1 MLPSP
6 NSLTAHP
13 AASLFPL
20 LSGAELGALAAD
32 IREHGLIDPI
42 VLICGAILD
51 GRNRL
56 AACELAGVE
65 PRFREW
71 DGTGSP
77 TSWVISVNLQRRHL
91 TVTQRGV
98 VGCAS
103 LPLLAAEAKARQ
115 GERTDLQPPGNLA
128 PKSRKATDEAAA
140 AVGVS
145 GRTVAKSA
153 AIAKSA
159 PDLYAAMRSGLV
171 TLEQATVLAKLPEPE
186 RAPLIEDIR
195 AAPTIEARERTAK
208 HAAKGAKERHKA
220 NVVAEIEARPPPP
233 ATGPFRVI
241 AIDPP
246 WQYDKRPDDVTHRA
260 RLDYPPM
267 TIEAICALP
276 VAELAEEDCVLW
288 LWTTNAHILREAPR
302 CLDAWGFREK
312 TILTWAKDQ
321 MGVGDWLR
329 GQTEHCILAIR
340 GRPVVNLTRETTL
353 LTAPRREHSRKPEEF
368 YALVE
373 ALCPGSKLEMF
384 ARAPR
389 KGWASWGAETARFE
403 A

>member
-1 MLPSP
+1 M
-6 NSLTAHP
+6 
-13 AASLFPL
+13 
-20 LSGAELGALAAD
+20 
-32 IREHGLIDPI
+32 
-42 VLICGAILD
+42 
-51 GRNRL
+51 
-56 AACELAGVE
+56 
-65 PRFREW
+65 
-71 DGTGSP
+71 
-77 TSWVISVNLQRRHL
+77 
-91 TVTQRGV
+91 TQRGV

-260 RLDYPPM
+260 RLDYRRGDRGDLG
-267 TIEAICALP
+267 AP
-276 VAELAEEDCVLW
+276 VAELAEEDCVR
-288 LWTTNAHILREAPR
+288 TDDERPHTAQAPLSR
-302 CLDAWGFREK
+302 RVGFRKRSDVGEGP
-312 TILTWAKDQ
+312 D
-321 MGVGDWLR
+321 GVGDYARANRALHP
-329 GQTEHCILAIR
+329 GNH
-340 GRPVVNLTRETTL
+340 GRPVNLTRETTL
-353 LTAPRREHSRKPEEF
+353 LTAPRRVHPGSRKSSTRSSRRC
-368 YALVE
+368 AQL
-373 ALCPGSKLEMF
+373 AEMF
-384 ARAPR
+384 AAPR
-389 KGWASWGAETARFE
+389 RMGVLGARPPASRPDVAYDAASPRPNGSPPVRPRGSWPIAHLVVPIFSATQNTDNADAPLLYQPRGGSSSGRTSSCSRRLIDVGRREGQTGPTWRRPSEMGARDRPRLLRGL
-403 A
+403 